1 MANRAKGTIR
11 GLWRSLLIVA
21 VAGTAMIW
29 SSAAMATITQGD
41 FSVFGFFQSRESGR
55 WGESST
61 KDNGVPSKSLTI
73 APPGSIPSQ
82 VVISPGVAASNGGGG
97 SFAFTRWDLVQARQ
111 IGDIRPDY
119 HFVKNYKFFGRFDTL
134 ILKDADFFAFYR
146 PWYDAFG
153 SIKGMGVV
161 PPNLGWYPYSQNT
174 LQQEYFQN
182 NLHEYYAQLNFTDN
196 FSMRVGKQEVIW
208 TEADALSGT
217 EITNSVD
224 FMYHWDNFE
233 TPEYLRENLNMIKF
247 NYILPDFLKTANNEA
262 EFFWIPGDW
271 YGDGVIVN
279 TTDPRSPW
287 IFPGAL
293 GPGPS
298 YNMFGQPVGSG
309 TFASEPWHPLAL
321 VGTVNGSAP
330 VSLFNPGVFFQ
341 QNVLEVTPYPSNS
354 IQNSEFGFRYSSLLP
369 IGNGLQASFI
379 FLYEDRLSTPG
390 LCTTC
395 GPQYGNIPAF
405 TNPEG
410 VILPHQKFTRVYPG
424 VYFGPGIFDFGKPK
438 VGSVV
443 GTERILLSQDY
454 RRNPFFGST
463 GTYYDKDLT
472 DIVYRYDFLYAPRVG
487 VSLANPK
494 TRGPQLGFGSWNWTQ
509 ETRFIVAGDR
519 PTYIPWLSKQHTFLT
534 FQYVNTWYPSLY
546 NDAVPYFGD
555 FVGKIRPDNNFF
567 FLAATN
573 WLMNGQLTMGN
584 VFSWDVDD
592 QVGDYTITNT
602 YRYSRNVLF
611 GLNATWYLG
620 QSGRY
625 TDPFSFSRDQTMNE
639 IEASFT
645 YEI

>member
-1 MANRAKGTIR
+1 MANRAEGTVR
-11 GLWRSLLIVA
+11 GLWRSLLVVA
-21 VAGTAMIW
+21 VAGTAMMW

-41 FSVFGFFQSRESGR
+41 FSVFGFFQSRWSGR
-55 WGESST
+55 WGESSL
-61 KDNGVPSKSLTI
+61 KNNGVPSKSLATG
-73 APPGSIPSQ
+73 AIPSQ
-82 VVISPGVAASNGGGG
+82 VVISPGVPASYGNGG

-161 PPNLGWYPYSQNT
+161 PSNLGWYPYSQNT

-217 EITNSVD
+217 EITNSVN

-271 YGDGVIVN
+271 YGDGTIVN

-287 IFPGAL
+287 IYPGAL
-293 GPGPS
+293 GGGGNPTYS
-298 YNMFGQPVGSG
+298 MFGQPVGEG
-309 TFASEPWHPLAL
+309 TFASQPWHPLAL
-321 VGTVNGSAP
+321 VTANGAP
-330 VSLFNPGVFFQ
+330 VSLFNPGVFLQ
-341 QNVLEVTPYPSNS
+341 ENVLSVTPYPTNT

-390 LCTTC
+390 LCTMCAT
-395 GPQYGNIPAF
+395 PAGF
-405 TNPEG
+405 TEA
-410 VILPHQKFTRVYPG
+410 YPG
-424 VYFGPGIFDFGKPK
+424 IYTSFTQFDFGKPK
-438 VGSVV
+438 IGSVV
-443 GTERILLSQDY
+443 GTERILLSQAY
-454 RRNPFFGST
+454 QRNPFFGST
-463 GTYYDKDLT
+463 GTYYDKDFT
-472 DIVYRYDFLYAPRVG
+472 DVVYRYDFLYAPRVG

-494 TRGPQLGFGSWNWTQ
+494 TRGPQLGLGSWNWTQ

-519 PTYIPWLSKQHTFLT
+519 PTYIPWISKQHTFLT

-546 NDAVPYFGD
+546 GDAVPYFGN
-555 FVGKIRPDNNFF
+555 FIGKIRPDNNFF

-592 QVGDYTITNT
+592 EVGNYTITNT

-625 TDPFSFSRDQTMNE
+625 TDPFAFSRDQTMNE